1 MKLQIALDDV
11 TLEQA
16 LALLEQVGDDVDIVE
31 VGTPFMMEYGMEPVR
46 RIKERFPL
54 PGGAL

>member
-16 LALLEQVGDDVDIVE
+16 LALLEQVKG
-31 VGTPFMMEYGMEPVR
+31 R
-46 RIKERFPL
+46 RGHC
-54 PGGAL
+54 GGGKRLL

>member
-16 LALLEQVGDDVDIVE
+16 LALLEQVKDDVDIVE
-31 VGTPFMMEYGMEPVR
+31 VGTPFMM
-46 RIKERFPL
+46 
-54 PGGAL
+54 